1 MKFIATISFILFIS
15 CKNATISTK
24 SDPNDFYPT
33 YTKSLED
40 TIQTLDL
47 EYVAWACQCANW
59 TTPSDINKYKDTGKL
74 SDHSIFIEPADS
86 SLVLPDTLAYSG
98 DLIKFTG
105 QFYKEKG
112 YPKNYERT
120 EETVDKA
127 RVFRYKKY
135 QVVRSNYQDFVS
147 DTANATK

>member
-1 MKFIATISFILFIS
+1 MKFIATISFILFFS
-15 CKNATISTK
+15 CKNATTSTK
-24 SDPNDFYPT
+24 SDTTDFYPT

-59 TTPSDINKYKDTGKL
+59 TMPSDIDKYKDTGKL

-135 QVVRSNYQDFVS
+135 KVVRSNNQDFIS